1 MYILIPRATTK
12 RNTVQRDILKRT
24 TDKWR
29 ILSIQINQQK
39 TRSQKQRYEK
49 QKGAV
54 HGVTKTQLSD

>member
-1 MYILIPRATTK
+1 MYILIPQATTK
-12 RNTVQRDILKRT
+12 RNTVQRDILKST

-29 ILSIQINQQK
+29 ILSIQINQQE

-54 HGVTKTQLSD
+54 HGVI